1 MILMKA
7 ATAKG
12 TNAIVSLK
20 SSRLLLKEIKGKKVD
35 KARKFLEG
43 LVDQKRDVDGQ
54 YHTKTARKILD
65 IVKSAEANAKNK
77 TMNVDR
83 LFIRNARADKAE
95 KRILAK
101 SRAPHRGRVGKSANI
116 EIVVEER

>member
-1 MILMKA
+1 MK
-7 ATAKG
+7 TAIAKV
-12 TNAIVSLK
+12 TNAAISLK
-20 SSRLLLKEIKGKKVD
+20 TSRLLLKEIKGKKVGSA
-35 KARKFLEG
+35 KKLLEG
-43 LVDQKRDVDGQ
+43 MISKKRDIDGQ
-54 YHTKTARKILD
+54 YHTKTTKEILD

-95 KRILAK
+95 KRMLAK
-101 SRAPHRGRVGKSANI
+101 SRTPHRGRIGKSASI

>member
-1 MILMKA
+1 MK
-7 ATAKG
+7 TAIAKE

-20 SSRLLLKEIKGKKVD
+20 DSRRLLKEIKGKKVD
-35 KARKFLEG
+35 RVKKFLDD
-43 LVDQKRDVDGQ
+43 LLKQKRDVDGQ
-54 YHTKTARKILD
+54 YLTKTAGKLLD

-77 TMNVDR
+77 TMNVER

-101 SRAPHRGRVGKSANI
+101 SRTPHRGREGKSANI

>member
-1 MILMKA
+1 MK
-7 ATAKG
+7 TAVSKG
-12 TNAIVSLK
+12 TNALASLK
-20 SSRLLLKEIKGKKVD
+20 TSRLLLKEIKGKKVD
-35 KARKFLEG
+35 KVKGFLEG
-43 LVDQKRDVDGQ
+43 LINQKRDLDGQ
-54 YHTKTARKILD
+54 YHTKTARKLLD

-77 TMNVDR
+77 TMNVER

-101 SRAPHRGRVGKSANI
+101 SRAPHRGREGKSANI

>member
-1 MILMKA
+1 MKTS
-7 ATAKG
+7 TAKA

-20 SSRLLLKEIKGKKVD
+20 DSRILLKEIKGKKVD
-35 KARKFLEG
+35 RMKRYLDNLLNEKRSLEG
-43 LVDQKRDVDGQ
+43 K
-54 YHTKTARKILD
+54 YFTKTVREILG
-65 IVKSAEANAKNK
+65 ILKSAEANAKNK

-83 LFIRNARADKAE
+83 LFVRNARADKAE

-101 SRAPHRGRVGKSANI
+101 SRTPHRGREGKAANI

>member
-1 MILMKA
+1 MKA
-7 ATAKG
+7 AIAKG
-12 TNAIVSLK
+12 TNAVVSLK
-20 SSRLLLKEIKGKKVD
+20 TSRLLLREIKGKKVNRV
-35 KARKFLEG
+35 KKFLEG
-43 LVDQKRDVDGQ
+43 LVNKKRDVDGQ

-95 KRILAK
+95 KRVLAK
-101 SRAPHRGRVGKSANI
+101 SRAPHRGRVGKSASI

>member
-1 MILMKA
+1 MMK
-7 ATAKG
+7 TAVAKT
-12 TNAIVSLK
+12 TNSIVSLK
-20 SSRLLLKEIKGKKVD
+20 DSRRLLKEIKGKKVD
-35 KARKFLEG
+35 RVKKFLDG
-43 LVDQKRDVDGQ
+43 LLEQKRDVDGQ
-54 YHTKTARKILD
+54 YLTKTAGKILD

-101 SRAPHRGRVGKSANI
+101 SRAPHRGRQGKSANI